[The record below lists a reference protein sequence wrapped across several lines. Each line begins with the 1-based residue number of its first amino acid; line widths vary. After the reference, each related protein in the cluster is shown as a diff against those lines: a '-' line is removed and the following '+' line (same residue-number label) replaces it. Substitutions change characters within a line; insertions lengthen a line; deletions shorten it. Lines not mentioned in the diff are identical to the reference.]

1 MEVGEDGGA
10 KRLTEAVPEAVL
22 VNGDMRDGET
32 ERGGDAPLTHTDRT
46 GPDPPSGEA
55 EEEGEPMGR
64 TPPEQAV
71 DEGRPEQKVILA
83 TG

>member
-32 ERGGDAPLTHTDRT
+32 ERGGDAPLVSAVVRT
-46 GPDPPSGEA
+46 FLSPSGD
-55 EEEGEPMGR
+55 GHTCRNFPF
-64 TPPEQAV
+64 
-71 DEGRPEQKVILA
+71 D
-83 TG
+83 